1 MAIDFSTVLAHAVKA
16 ATPVTPAATAPAAA
30 DPAQVAQFRASL
42 DSVPPSSGADIS
54 GASPMPG
61 ASAAP
66 SATAGLSSATAPS
79 ATAQP
84 TLGDAILNGLDHL
97 RGHLKA
103 GWASAVAPLEGGPM
117 SAAGMLQAQAGLQ
130 QMGFET
136 QLIGTVAGKTSQSID
151 QLVKMQ

>member
-1 MAIDFSTVLAHAVKA
+1 VAIEFSKVLAQAVKA

-42 DSVPPSSGADIS
+42 DSVPPAGGADIS
-54 GASPMPG
+54 A
-61 ASAAP
+61 ASA
-66 SATAGLSSATAPS
+66 TTGLSSASAPS
-79 ATAQP
+79 AIVP
-84 TLGDAILNGLDHL
+84 PSFGDAILNGLDHL

-103 GWASAVAPLEGGPM
+103 GWASAVAPLEGGSM

-136 QLIGTVAGKTSQSID
+136 QLIATVAGKTSQSID

>member
-1 MAIDFSTVLAHAVKA
+1 MAIEFSKVLAQAVKA
-16 ATPVTPAATAPAAA
+16 ATPVTPAATAHAAA

-42 DSVPPSSGADIS
+42 DSVPPASGADIS
-54 GASPMPG
+54 GASATTG
-61 ASAAP
+61 FSSASAP
-66 SATAGLSSATAPS
+66 SAIAPPS
-79 ATAQP
+79 F
-84 TLGDAILNGLDHL
+84 GDAILNGLDHL

-103 GWASAVAPLEGGPM
+103 GWASAVAPLEGGSM

-136 QLIGTVAGKTSQSID
+136 QLIATVAGKTSQSID

>member
-1 MAIDFSTVLAHAVKA
+1 MAIEFSKVLAQAVKA

-42 DSVPPSSGADIS
+42 DSVPPAGGADIS
-54 GASPMPG
+54 A
-61 ASAAP
+61 ASA
-66 SATAGLSSATAPS
+66 TTGLSSASAPS
-79 ATAQP
+79 AIVP
-84 TLGDAILNGLDHL
+84 PSFGDAILNGLDHL

-103 GWASAVAPLEGGPM
+103 GWASAVAPLEGGSM

-136 QLIGTVAGKTSQSID
+136 QLIATVAGKTSQSID